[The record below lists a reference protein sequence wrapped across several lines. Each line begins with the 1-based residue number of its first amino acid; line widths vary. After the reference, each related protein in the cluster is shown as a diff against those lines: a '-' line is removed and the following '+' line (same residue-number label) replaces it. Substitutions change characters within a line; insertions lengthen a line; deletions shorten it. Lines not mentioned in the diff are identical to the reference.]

1 VIPTTAT
8 AAPCTFGQVA
18 RLAIVRRCRERVV
31 ASLSPQMAG
40 VGRAGAG
47 NLRRVTGELAGRTA
61 LVTGAS
67 RGLGRVI
74 AAGLAAAGADV
85 VGMARDP
92 TALEAAV
99 ASFGG
104 PGSHTALPH
113 DLGDV
118 DGIAGRVEGLE
129 VDVLVNAAAVMSA
142 RRSKTLDTS
151 LGEWRDVRAVDLD
164 APFALVSVLV
174 PGMARRRWGRVVSL
188 SACLGRMSGPGTAG
202 GLAPY
207 RVAKAGLNAL
217 TRNLAHE
224 LALGRRGV
232 LVDATCP
239 GHCRTD
245 MGGPDAPRSVEE
257 GADTALWLVTRAST
271 PADPAPTGRL
281 WEDRTE
287 VPW

>member
-1 VIPTTAT
+1 ME
-8 AAPCTFGQVA
+8 
-18 RLAIVRRCRERVV
+18 ER
-31 ASLSPQMAG
+31 S
-40 VGRAGAG
+40 AG
-47 NLRRVTGELAGRTA
+47 NLRRVTDAPPEDLAGRTA

-67 RGLGRVI
+67 RGLGRAI
-74 AAGLAAAGADV
+74 ATGLAACGARV
-85 VGMARDP
+85 IGMARD
-92 TALEAAV
+92 TGALAEAA
-99 ASFGG
+99 AAFGG
-104 PGSHTALPH
+104 RALPH
-113 DLGDV
+113 DLADV
-118 DGIAGRVEGLE
+118 DGIAARVDGLE

-151 LGEWRDVRAVDLD
+151 LDEWRDVRTVDLD
-164 APFALVSVLV
+164 APFALISALV
-174 PGMARRRWGRVVSL
+174 PGMARRRWGRVINL
-188 SACLGRMSGPGTAG
+188 SACLGRLSGPGTAG

-245 MGGPDAPRSVEE
+245 MGGPDAPRSIEQGV
-257 GADTALWLVTRAST
+257 DTALWLATRPST
-271 PADPAPTGRL
+271 PSDPAPTGRL
-281 WEDRTE
+281 WEDRAE

>member
-1 VIPTTAT
+1 MT
-8 AAPCTFGQVA
+8 
-18 RLAIVRRCRERVV
+18 ED
-31 ASLSPQMAG
+31 
-40 VGRAGAG
+40 
-47 NLRRVTGELAGRTA
+47 LAGRCA

-67 RGLGRVI
+67 RGLGRAI
-74 AAGLAAAGADV
+74 ATGLAGSGARV
-85 VGMARDP
+85 IGMARDAD
-92 TALEAAV
+92 ALAEAV
-99 ASFGG
+99 AAFGG
-104 PGSHTALPH
+104 EALAH
-113 DLGDV
+113 DLADV
-118 DGIAGRVEGLE
+118 DGIAARVDGLE

-142 RRSKTLDTS
+142 KRSKTLDTTVD
-151 LGEWRDVRAVDLD
+151 EWRDVRAVDLD
-164 APFALVSVLV
+164 APFALISALV
-174 PGMARRRWGRVVSL
+174 PGMAKRRWGRVINL

-245 MGGPDAPRSVEE
+245 MGGPDAPRSISD
-257 GADTALWLVTRAST
+257 GADTALWLARRHSI
-271 PADPAPTGRL
+271 PSEPAPTGRL
-281 WEDRTE
+281 WEDRVE

>member
-1 VIPTTAT
+1 M
-8 AAPCTFGQVA
+8 
-18 RLAIVRRCRERVV
+18 E
-31 ASLSPQMAG
+31 G
-40 VGRAGAG
+40 VGAG
-47 NLRRVTGELAGRTA
+47 NLRRVAGELAGRTA

-85 VGMARDP
+85 VGMARDLV
-92 TALEAAV
+92 ALEAAV
-99 ASFGG
+99 GSFGG
-104 PGSHTALPH
+104 PGSHSALPH
-113 DLGDV
+113 DLADV
-118 DGIAGRVEGLE
+118 DGIAARVEGLE

-142 RRSKTLDTS
+142 RRSKTLDTT
-151 LGEWRDVRAVDLD
+151 LAEWRDVRAVDLD
-164 APFALVSVLV
+164 APFALVSALV
-174 PGMARRRWGRVVSL
+174 PGMARRRWGRVVNL

-207 RVAKAGLNAL
+207 RVAKAGLNAM

-232 LVDATCP
+232 LVDAVCP

-257 GADTALWLVTRAST
+257 GADTALWLAARGST
-271 PADPAPTGRL
+271 LADPVPTGRL
-281 WEDRTE
+281 WEDRVE

>member
-1 VIPTTAT
+1 M
-8 AAPCTFGQVA
+8 A
-18 RLAIVRRCRERVV
+18 RVG
-31 ASLSPQMAG
+31 G
-40 VGRAGAG
+40 VGAG
-47 NLRRVTGELAGRTA
+47 NLRRVTGELTGRTA

-74 AAGLAAAGADV
+74 AAGLVAAGADV

-92 TALEAAV
+92 AALEAAV

-104 PGSHTALPH
+104 VALSH
-113 DLGDV
+113 DLADV
-118 DGIAGRVEGLE
+118 DGIAARVEGLE
-129 VDVLVNAAAVMSA
+129 VDVLVNAAAVMRA
-142 RRSKTLDTS
+142 RRSKTFDTS
-151 LGEWRDVRAVDLD
+151 LAEWRDVRAVDLD
-164 APFALVSVLV
+164 APFALISALV
-174 PGMARRRWGRVVSL
+174 PGMARRRWGRVVNL

-257 GADTALWLVTRAST
+257 GADTALWLATRAST

-281 WEDRTE
+281 WEDRAE